1 MVAPDPA
8 ALPASRVLE
17 LLKLRQHPAVRMIAR
32 DVWPS
37 FSGVDEVV
45 SLTLPPDGE
54 GWRVEGEVLP
64 DQFGVRPESFAEALA
79 GDRALALV
87 ARVQATDGA
96 SLRWA

>member
-8 ALPASRVLE
+8 ALPAARVLE
-17 LLKLRQHPAVRMIAR
+17 LLTQRQHPGVRMIAR

-45 SLTLPPDGE
+45 SLILRPDGE

-79 GDRALALV
+79 DDRALALV
-87 ARVQATDGA
+87 SRVQATDGA